1 MPRKYYYNI
10 NYNDEWGGGVIASA
24 NTLREARKL
33 FNRAKKRVPLEM
45 SQTKFE
51 YAREN
56 QECISLD
63 KEFEFVEGG
72 NNEIVT
78 LDVFWLYNLDK
89 KPTRKKTTRKE
100 Q

>member
-1 MPRKYYYNI
+1 MSRKYYYNV
-10 NYNDEWGGGVIASA
+10 NYNDEWGGYVIASA
-24 NTLREARKL
+24 TTLREARKL
-33 FNRAKKRVPLEM
+33 FNRAKKNIPLAM

-78 LDVFWLYNLDK
+78 LDIFWLYKLDK
-89 KPTRKKTTRKE
+89 KPTRKENNKH
-100 Q
+100 